1 MVYMKRKAACI
12 IMSLGMIILSA
23 CSTTSSPANQN
34 KTPAAETTENKATIG
49 VIEVKGGEML
59 ERDIIP
65 QLSKVFSMSEQEV
78 KETLA
83 ASGPSALISPK
94 TTGFRRMEGMIPPGK
109 YEIAEGST
117 LEENEALWIAASEKR
132 YSTLLQSC
140 KKPNNL
146 EPAKQLALASIVE
159 AECLRGAH
167 NEEVATVFLNRL
179 EDGSKL
185 QSCVTAEYA
194 LGYQRPFLTTD
205 DISVESDYNTYYV
218 KGLPAGPICSA
229 GDASLKAAIGQGNSS
244 DIYYF
249 YYDYV
254 LNDMFFFSNYSE
266 FQAGCKAASQRF
278 EENSKVGRHDKI
290 NKQDLYKQTMPIQ

>member
-12 IMSLGMIILSA
+12 ILSLAMILLSA
-23 CSTTSSPANQN
+23 CGTKSSPANH
-34 KTPAAETTENKATIG
+34 TTTKAGQTMENKAILG

-65 QLSKVFSMSEQEV
+65 QLSKVFSLSEQEV
-78 KETLA
+78 KDKLA
-83 ASGPSALISPK
+83 ASGSSMLISSK

-109 YEIAEGST
+109 YEIAKGST
-117 LEENEALWIAASEKR
+117 LEENLALWIAAAEKR
-132 YSTLLQSC
+132 YSTLRQSST
-140 KKPNNL
+140 KPNDL
-146 EPAKQLALASIVE
+146 DPAEQLALASMVE
-159 AECLRGAH
+159 AECLGGTH

-194 LGYQRPFLTTD
+194 LGYQRPFLTAE

-218 KGLPAGPICSA
+218 KGLPAGPICSVS
-229 GDASLKAAIGQGNSS
+229 DASLKAAMGQGNGS

-254 LNDMFFFSNYSE
+254 LNNMFFFSDYSK
-266 FQAGCKAASQRF
+266 FQEGCKVSSQRF
-278 EENSKVGRHDKI
+278 EESSKVGRHDKI
-290 NKQDLYKQTMPIQ
+290 NKQALY

>member
-83 ASGPSALISPK
+83 ASGPSALISPT

-109 YEIAEGST
+109 YEIAEGSR
-117 LEENEALWIAASEKR
+117 LEENVALWIAASEKR
-132 YSTLLQSC
+132 YSTLLQSS

-146 EPAKQLALASIVE
+146 EPAKHLALASIVE
-159 AECLRGAH
+159 AECLGGAH

-218 KGLPAGPICSA
+218 KGLPAGPICSVS
-229 GDASLKAAIGQGNSS
+229 DASLKAAIGQGNSS
-244 DIYYF
+244 NIYYF

-290 NKQDLYKQTMPIQ
+290 NKQDLY